1 MQDPDGRCGRN
12 TRKQLPEFR
21 SPAEHQV
28 QYRLSLVSVS
38 VAWSESVQSCA
49 DTQGSVRLNSSRF
62 NFAIRLNANA
72 IDLR

>member
-1 MQDPDGRCGRN
+1 MDD
-12 TRKQLPEFR
+12 
-21 SPAEHQV
+21 AEGKHQF
-28 QYRLSLVSVS
+28 QYRQSLVSVS
-38 VAWSESVQSCA
+38 TAWSGIVQSCA